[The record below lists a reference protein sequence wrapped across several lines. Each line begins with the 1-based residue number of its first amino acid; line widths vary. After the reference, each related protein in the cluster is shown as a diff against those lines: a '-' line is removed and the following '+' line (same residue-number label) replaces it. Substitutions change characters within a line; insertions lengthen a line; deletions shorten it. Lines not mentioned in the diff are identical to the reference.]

1 MKNFWRLLRLSY
13 EYRWWMVLAAFT
25 GFLTIGSSI
34 GLLMTSAYIIT
45 KAALHPSV
53 GELQVAIVGVRF
65 FGIARGIFRYAE
77 RLISHNITF
86 KLLAK
91 FRVWFY
97 KSIEPLAPAGLS
109 NFRSGD
115 LLARMVSDVESLEH
129 VYIRVIFPPFVAI
142 LITALMWTLFGIFNV
157 MFSVIITLA
166 LAVAGVAVPVF
177 TAKINKVIG
186 ERFIEVR
193 SKLKTLSVDLAHGL
207 TELIVYGKEKEFSNE
222 INSLNKEYNKLQ
234 FRMSFID
241 GLNEGL
247 ILFVLNLTII
257 GIMLVGIPQI
267 NIGALS
273 GIDLAVMIVGAMASF
288 EAVLPIPTMAQH
300 FESSMRAANRIFE
313 ITDKTPSVLNSEN
326 PVVNVKSYDLEFKN
340 VSFSYSEGNDFVL
353 RNVSF
358 SLPEKKKIA
367 IVGASGSGKSTLL
380 NLTARFYDVTK
391 GAILLGE
398 TDIKRIDIE
407 VLRRQ
412 FSHVSQSTHI
422 FAGTVE
428 DNLRVGKPEATTEE
442 MTTALIKANVYDTFF
457 EKHNGLKTWLGE
469 GGSKISGGERQRLA
483 IARAILKDAP
493 ILVFDE
499 PTANLDS
506 ENEQKIIKT
515 ILNISEEKS
524 LLFITHRL
532 VSLSE
537 FDEILVMKKGEIV
550 ERGTEKELIAKGGF
564 FKKML
569 DAQQQVIFQL

>member
-1 MKNFWRLLRLSY
+1 MKNFWRLLKLSY
-13 EYRWWMVLAAFT
+13 EYRWWMALAAFT

-77 RLISHNITF
+77 RLISHNLTF
-86 KLLAK
+86 RLLAK

-142 LITALMWTLFGIFNV
+142 LITALMWTLFGIFNIV
-157 MFSVIITLA
+157 FSIIITAA

-177 TAKINKVIG
+177 TAKMNKIIG

-222 INSLNKEYNKLQ
+222 IISLNKEYNKLQ

-267 NIGALS
+267 NVGSLS

-313 ITDKTPSVLNSEN
+313 ITDKTPNVLNSEN
-326 PVVNVKSYDLEFKN
+326 PVENVKSYDLEFKD
-340 VSFSYSEGNDFVL
+340 VSFSYSGGTDFVV
-353 RNVSF
+353 RDVSF
-358 SLPEKKKIA
+358 SLPEKKRIA

-380 NLTARFYDVTK
+380 NLTARFYDVSK
-391 GAILLGE
+391 GAILLGK
-398 TDIKRIDIE
+398 TDIRQIE
-407 VLRRQ
+407 IETLRRQ

-428 DNLRVGKPEATTEE
+428 DNLRVGKPDATTEE
-442 MTTALIKANVYDTFF
+442 MTAALIKANVYDTFF
-457 EKHNGLKTWLGE
+457 EKQNGLKTWLGE

-524 LLFITHRL
+524 LIFITHRL

-537 FDEILVMKKGEIV
+537 FDEILVMKKGKIV

-564 FKKML
+564 YKKML

>member
-1 MKNFWRLLRLSY
+1 MKNFWRLVKLSY
-13 EYRWWMVLAAFT
+13 EYRWWMALAAFT

-45 KAALHPSV
+45 KAALHPDI
-53 GELQVAIVGVRF
+53 GRLQVAIVGVRF

-77 RLISHNITF
+77 RLISHNVTF
-86 KLLAK
+86 RLLAK

-109 NFRSGD
+109 KFRSGD

-129 VYIRVIFPPFVAI
+129 IYIRVIFPPLVAI
-142 LITALMWTLFGIFNV
+142 MITLLMWILFGIFNIL
-157 MFSVIITLA
+157 FSVIITSA
-166 LAVAGVAVPVF
+166 LLIAGTAVPLF
-177 TAKINKVIG
+177 TAKMNKVIG

-207 TELIVYGKEKEFSNE
+207 TELIVYGKKDDFLRD
-222 INSLNKEYNKLQ
+222 INALNKEYNKLQ

-247 ILFVLNLTII
+247 ILLVLNLTII
-257 GIMLVGIPQI
+257 GIMLTGIPQI

-273 GIDLAVMIVGAMASF
+273 GIDLAVMIVGVMASF

-300 FESSMRAANRIFE
+300 FESSMKAANRIFE
-313 ITDKTPSVLNSEN
+313 ITDKKPQTEN
-326 PVVNVKSYDLEFKN
+326 PENAITEINSSDLIFRD
-340 VSFSYSEGNDFVL
+340 VSFSYEEKQKPVL

-358 SLPEKKKIA
+358 ELTEKKKIA
-367 IVGASGSGKSTLL
+367 VVGASGSGKSTLL
-380 NLTARFYDVTK
+380 NLMVRFYDVNN
-391 GAILLGE
+391 GAISLGGIDVREIE
-398 TDIKRIDIE
+398 TEILRKR
-407 VLRRQ
+407 

-422 FAGTVE
+422 FAGTVR
-428 DNLRVGKPEATTEE
+428 DNLLLGNPLASDDEMKEA
-442 MTTALIKANVYDTFF
+442 LRKANIYETFF
-457 EKHNGLKTWLGE
+457 NKGNGLETWLGE
-469 GGSKISGGERQRLA
+469 GGSKISGGEKQRLA

-499 PTANLDS
+499 ATANLDS
-506 ENEQKIIKT
+506 VNESIIMKM
-515 ILNISEEKS
+515 ILNISRDKS

-537 FDEILVMKKGEIV
+537 FDEIIVMKKGEIV
-550 ERGTEKELIAKGGF
+550 ERGNERDLIAKKGH
-564 FKKML
+564 FKRML
-569 DAQQQVIFQL
+569 DAQQQMIFNG

>member
-1 MKNFWRLLRLSY
+1 MKNFWRLVKLSY
-13 EYRWWMVLAAFT
+13 EYRWWMALAAFT

-45 KAALHPSV
+45 KAALHPDI
-53 GELQVAIVGVRF
+53 GRLQVAIVGVRF

-77 RLISHNITF
+77 RLISHNVTF
-86 KLLAK
+86 RLLAK

-109 NFRSGD
+109 KFRSGD

-129 VYIRVIFPPFVAI
+129 IYIRVIFPPLVAI
-142 LITALMWTLFGIFNV
+142 MITLLMWILFGIFNIL
-157 MFSVIITLA
+157 FSVIITSA
-166 LAVAGVAVPVF
+166 LLIAGTAVPLF
-177 TAKINKVIG
+177 TAKMNKVIG

-207 TELIVYGKEKEFSNE
+207 TELIVYGKKDDFLRD
-222 INSLNKEYNKLQ
+222 INALNKEYNKLQ

-247 ILFVLNLTII
+247 ILLVLNLTII
-257 GIMLVGIPQI
+257 GIMLTGIPQI

-273 GIDLAVMIVGAMASF
+273 GIDLAVMIVGVMASF

-300 FESSMRAANRIFE
+300 FESSMKAANRIFE
-313 ITDKTPSVLNSEN
+313 ITDKKPQTEN
-326 PVVNVKSYDLEFKN
+326 PENAITEINSSDLIFRD
-340 VSFSYSEGNDFVL
+340 VSFSYEEKQKPVL

-358 SLPEKKKIA
+358 ELNEKKKIA
-367 IVGASGSGKSTLL
+367 VVGASGSGKSTLL
-380 NLTARFYDVTK
+380 NLMVRFYDVNN
-391 GAILLGE
+391 GAISLGGIDVREIE
-398 TDIKRIDIE
+398 TEILRKR
-407 VLRRQ
+407 

-422 FAGTVE
+422 FAGTVR
-428 DNLRVGKPEATTEE
+428 DNLLLGNPLASDDEMKEA
-442 MTTALIKANVYDTFF
+442 LRKANIYETFF
-457 EKHNGLKTWLGE
+457 NKGNGLETWLGE
-469 GGSKISGGERQRLA
+469 GGSKISGGEKQRLA

-499 PTANLDS
+499 ATANLDS
-506 ENEQKIIKT
+506 VNESIIIKM
-515 ILNISEEKS
+515 ILNISRDKS

-537 FDEILVMKKGEIV
+537 FDEIIVMKKGEIV
-550 ERGTEKELIAKGGF
+550 ERGNERDLIAKKGH
-564 FKKML
+564 FKRML
-569 DAQQQVIFQL
+569 DAQQQMIFNG

>member
-13 EYRWWMVLAAFT
+13 EYRWWMALAAFT

-340 VSFSYSEGNDFVL
+340 VSFSYSEGNDSAL

-428 DNLRVGKPEATTEE
+428 DNLRVGNPEATTEE

-569 DAQQQVIFQL
+569 DAQRQVIFQL

>member
-13 EYRWWMVLAAFT
+13 EYRWWMALAAFT

-97 KSIEPLAPAGLS
+97 KSIGPLAPAGLS

-340 VSFSYSEGNDFVL
+340 VSFSYSEGNDSAL

-428 DNLRVGKPEATTEE
+428 DNLRVGNPEATTEE

-569 DAQQQVIFQL
+569 DAQRQVIFQL

>member
-13 EYRWWMVLAAFT
+13 EYRWWMALAAFT

-222 INSLNKEYNKLQ
+222 INGLNKEYNKLQ

-428 DNLRVGKPEATTEE
+428 DNLRVGNPEATTEE

-550 ERGTEKELIAKGGF
+550 ERGTEKDLIAKGGF

>member
-13 EYRWWMVLAAFT
+13 EYRWWMALAAFT

-340 VSFSYSEGNDFVL
+340 VSFSYSEGNDSAL

-428 DNLRVGKPEATTEE
+428 DNLRVGNPEATTEE

-550 ERGTEKELIAKGGF
+550 ERGTEKDLIAKGGF

-569 DAQQQVIFQL
+569 DAQRQVIFQL

>member
-13 EYRWWMVLAAFT
+13 EYRWWMALAAFT

-340 VSFSYSEGNDFVL
+340 VSFSYSEGNDSAL

>member
-13 EYRWWMVLAAFT
+13 EYRWWMALAAFT

-97 KSIEPLAPAGLS
+97 KSIGPLAPAGLS

-340 VSFSYSEGNDFVL
+340 VSFSYSEGNDSAL

-569 DAQQQVIFQL
+569 DAQRQVIFQL

>member
-13 EYRWWMVLAAFT
+13 EYRRWMVLAAFT

-340 VSFSYSEGNDFVL
+340 VSFSYSEGNDSAL

-358 SLPEKKKIA
+358 SLPKKKKIA

-493 ILVFDE
+493 ILVYDE

-550 ERGTEKELIAKGGF
+550 ERGTEKDLIAKGGF
-564 FKKML
+564 FKRML

>member
-550 ERGTEKELIAKGGF
+550 ERGTEKDLIAKGGF

>member
-1 MKNFWRLLRLSY
+1 MKNFWRLLKLSY
-13 EYRWWMVLAAFT
+13 EYRWWMALAAFT

-65 FGIARGIFRYAE
+65 FGIARGIFRYVE

-109 NFRSGD
+109 KFRSGD

-129 VYIRVIFPPFVAI
+129 VYIRVIFPPLVAI
-142 LITALMWTLFGIFNV
+142 LITALMWTLFGIFNIV
-157 MFSVIITLA
+157 FSIIITAA
-166 LAVAGVAVPVF
+166 LAAAGVAVPVF
-177 TAKINKVIG
+177 TAKINKIIG

-193 SKLKTLSVDLAHGL
+193 SKLKTLSVDLSHGL

-267 NIGALS
+267 NAGTLS

-300 FESSMRAANRIFE
+300 FDSSMRAANRIFE
-313 ITDKTPSVLNSEN
+313 ITDKTPNVLNSEN
-326 PVVNVKSYDLEFKN
+326 PVDKIESYDLEFKN
-340 VSFSYSEGNDFVL
+340 VSFAYPEGNDFVV
-353 RNVSF
+353 RDVSF

-380 NLTARFYDVTK
+380 NLTARFYDVAK
-391 GAILLGE
+391 GAILLGKN
-398 TDIKRIDIE
+398 DIKEIE
-407 VLRRQ
+407 IETLRKE

-428 DNLRVGKPEATTEE
+428 DNLRVGKPDATAEE
-442 MTTALIKANVYDTFF
+442 MKAALIKANVYDTFF
-457 EKHNGLKTWLGE
+457 EKHNGLATWLGE

-515 ILNISEEKS
+515 ILDISEEKS
-524 LLFITHRL
+524 LMFITHRL

-550 ERGTEKELIAKGGF
+550 ERGTEKELTAKGGF
-564 FKKML
+564 YKKML
-569 DAQQQVIFQL
+569 DAQQQVIFEL